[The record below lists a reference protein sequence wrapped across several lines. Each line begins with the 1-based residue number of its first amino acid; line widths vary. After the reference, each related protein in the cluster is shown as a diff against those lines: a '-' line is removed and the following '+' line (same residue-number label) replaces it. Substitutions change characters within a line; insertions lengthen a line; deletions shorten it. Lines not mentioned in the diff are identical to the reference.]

1 MVSSASVRRIPA
13 PAAPRRSRR
22 LALRRTLGL
31 LAAFAVVLAPA
42 WSCAAAPIAADP
54 PPPAATPTARAS
66 AHTVVLVSLDGTR
79 PADLRPGTLPALV
92 RLAERGARAEA
103 LIPVFPT
110 NTFPNHAT
118 LATGVA
124 PERHG
129 IVNNFFVDPERGP
142 FDRDAIPSFLQAEP
156 LWSILDRQGIVTAS
170 YYWVGSEGPWK
181 NGHGPR
187 HWHPFSSRTSEAEKV
202 EEILRWLALEDPAE
216 RPRLVT
222 TWFHGGDHAGHRHG
236 PGSQAVEEAL
246 RAQDPAIARLV
257 EGLRELGLA
266 GSTTLIFVSDHGM
279 APRGRDADLRGA
291 LQEAGVAGRVIGAGG
306 FAQVTLEA
314 PERDAG
320 RVVAVARELG
330 LEAWPRAQ
338 APSDLR
344 VAHPRFGDVVVVAPE
359 GVTIRPGRM
368 LWRLEHGFHGYR
380 PEFPS
385 MHALLVAAGP
395 GIEPGTRLGRVSS
408 LDVAP
413 TVLALLGVEPPASME
428 GRVIE
433 ELLPGAD
440 AREARSTREAAP

>member
-13 PAAPRRSRR
+13 AAAPRSSRL
-22 LALRRTLGL
+22 LALRRALGL
-31 LAAFAVVLAPA
+31 LAALALVLAPA
-42 WSCAAAPIAADP
+42 WGCAAAQTAAAP
-54 PPPAATPTARAS
+54 LPSAATAPAAAS
-66 AHTVVLVSLDGTR
+66 TVVLVSLDGTR
-79 PADLRPGTLPALV
+79 PADLRSETLPTLV

-110 NTFPNHAT
+110 NTFPNHVS

-129 IVNNFFVDPERGP
+129 IVNNFFIDPERGP

-156 LWSILDRQGIVTAS
+156 LWSILDRRGIVTAS

-202 EEILRWLALEDPAE
+202 EEILRWLALEDPEE

-236 PGSQAVEEAL
+236 PGSEAVEEAL
-246 RAQDPAIARLV
+246 REQDPAIARLV
-257 EGLRELGLA
+257 EGLRELGLE

-291 LQEAGVAGRVIGAGG
+291 LEEAGVAARVIGAGG
-306 FAQVTLEA
+306 FAQVHLEA

-320 RVVAVARELG
+320 RVLAVARELG
-330 LEAWPRAQ
+330 LEAWRREQ

-359 GVTIRPGRM
+359 GATIRPGRM
-368 LWRLEHGFHGYR
+368 LWRLEHGFHGHR
-380 PEFPS
+380 PELPS
-385 MHALLVAAGP
+385 MHGLLVAAGP
-395 GIEPGTRLGRVSS
+395 GIAPGTRLGRVSS

-413 TVLALLGVEPPASME
+413 TVLALLGVDPPASME
-428 GRVIE
+428 GSVIE
-433 ELLPGAD
+433 ELLPGPD
-440 AREARSTREAAP
+440 ARDAPPTGEAAP